1 MALCAHLLLPLSMMH
16 SLVWTA
22 VLQQGAALSAQWC
35 SLLPPLQVK
44 HYRVKKQTKFLEFR
58 QMLADD
64 LEVPLEQQRFWTWAK
79 RQNSTYRPNNILT
92 PADDER
98 RVMDLKVHYPAKGGL
113 TCQVVELLARHA
125 ALACFGVYRP
135 ASFVLEVWMDA
146 VCLQAQFVFQ
156 QLLSP
161 GASSH

>member
-1 MALCAHLLLPLSMMH
+1 M
-16 SLVWTA
+16 
-22 VLQQGAALSAQWC
+22 LQIGAALSAHWLC
-35 SLLPPLQVK
+35 CGTLQVK

-98 RVMDLKVHYPAKGGL
+98 RVMDLKVHGWPDVSS
-113 TCQVVELLARHA
+113 CWLASRD
-125 ALACFGVYRP
+125 
-135 ASFVLEVWMDA
+135 M
-146 VCLQAQFVFQ
+146 
-156 QLLSP
+156 QL
-161 GASSH
+161 